1 MLIGIVLLLGS
12 VFLLGI
18 DGDSVPV
25 DFQVV
30 CQLRAWFL
38 SLGFTLAFG
47 AMFSKVWRVHRQS
60 TKSKEGAAN
69 KTKEAKG
76 TVTRRKVN

>member
-1 MLIGIVLLLGS
+1 MNRLIELSQPMCNNVMLVGIIFLLS
-12 VFLLGI
+12 CVFLLGV

-25 DFQVV
+25 DFIVV

-47 AMFSKVWRVHRQS
+47 AMFSKVWRVHR
-60 TKSKEGAAN
+60 
-69 KTKEAKG
+69 
-76 TVTRRKVN
+76 